1 MNSNEEIPFSVFSS
15 NATETSRG
23 ATKKHLRAFVSKR
36 HVKIFLTCE
45 KKKKTTRDEF
55 DHDRQKSQTTL
66 SFIYRSTEKDDTN
79 GRTISG
85 GYGATG
91 TATLAMTTDALRAC
105 KAWETSFVPAK

>member
-1 MNSNEEIPFSVFSS
+1 M
-15 NATETSRG
+15 
-23 ATKKHLRAFVSKR
+23 SKR
-36 HVKIFLTCE
+36 HVKIFLTRE
-45 KKKKTTRDEF
+45 KKKKKENDEMNLITT
-55 DHDRQKSQTTL
+55 QAKKSNNK

-105 KAWETSFVPAK
+105 KAWETLFVPAK